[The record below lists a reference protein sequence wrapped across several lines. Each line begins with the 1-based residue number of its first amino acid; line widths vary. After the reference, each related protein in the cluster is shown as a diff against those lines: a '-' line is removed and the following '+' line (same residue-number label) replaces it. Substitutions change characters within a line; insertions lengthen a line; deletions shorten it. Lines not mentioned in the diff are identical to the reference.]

1 VRLVFLVPVITASVA
16 QVMNG
21 KQSKKLVAH
30 ARLVGLARGAIAS
43 RVAEPLRQLG
53 ITPAAQ
59 VIFNGYHH

>member
-1 VRLVFLVPVITASVA
+1 
-16 QVMNG
+16 MNG

-30 ARLVGLARGAIAS
+30 VRLGGLARGAIAS

-59 VIFNGYHH
+59 GIFDGQRNKQFH

>member
-1 VRLVFLVPVITASVA
+1 
-16 QVMNG
+16 MNG

-30 ARLVGLARGAIAS
+30 ARLGGLARGAIAS

-59 VIFNGYHH
+59 VILPAITANNFINLIEQVKLYQ